1 MPEPPTLAPAPG
13 TAAEATVPRRRPGT
27 AAALR
32 LALTLALAGFLVWSV
47 AVAPPAAEDRALAIG
62 TLIRCPVCQGESI
75 ADSNAGLA
83 QDMMGLVR
91 QRIAEGWTDDQ
102 IIDELLASYSGSQ
115 LLDPPLTGGAVA
127 LVAIPA
133 LVLVGGVALIVR
145 ARVAGA
151 DGGDEAA
158 DGGAGAGSGEADS
171 AAPRSRRRSAVGA
184 AVLAVGLGAAVY
196 SAVTLLEDRGDGV
209 LQGAAAGD
217 TFDPTAFSDETL
229 EAVVASAENDPAVA
243 DELPFM
249 RFALAERY
257 FEKGDYQK
265 AFPHYQTILDGDPPP
280 PLAASVLTRLGWIVW
295 VGNGEAQLAVGLFD
309 RAIEADPT
317 NPEPVYTKARVT
329 WCGLAD
335 PEGAATLFGQV
346 LGFDSLDADVRT
358 QVEDDLAAARA
369 GEACP

>member
-1 MPEPPTLAPAPG
+1 VPEPPTLLPAAAP
-13 TAAEATVPRRRPGT
+13 TTEAGIPRRRRGT
-27 AAALR
+27 VAALR

-145 ARVAGA
+145 ARLAG
-151 DGGDEAA
+151 GGEEAA
-158 DGGAGAGSGEADS
+158 DGDGSAGSGESDGS
-171 AAPRSRRRSAVGA
+171 APRSRGRLAVGA
-184 AVLAVGLGAAVY
+184 AVLVVGLGGAAY
-196 SAVTLLEDRGDGV
+196 SAAALLEDRGDGV

-229 EAVVASAENDPAVA
+229 EAVVASAEGDPAVA
-243 DELPFM
+243 DQLPFM

-317 NPEPVYTKARVT
+317 NPEPVYTKARVR

-335 PEGAATLFGQV
+335 PEGAATLFAQV

-358 QVEDDLAAARA
+358 QVEGDLAAARA